1 MSTIAAEIKVTGLVQ
16 GVGFRHF
23 CYRTAIDLNLTGFV
37 RNDPDRSVLIIAE
50 GDRSSIEA
58 LIKSLKVGPSFSN
71 VQDVAIR
78 WTEFSG
84 RYDSFSIE
92 MT

>member
-1 MSTIAAEIKVTGLVQ
+1 MNSVGVEIKVRGLVQ

-23 CYRTAIDLNLTGFV
+23 CYRTAKDYNLTGYV
-37 RNDPDRSVLIIAE
+37 RNVPDSSVLIIAE
-50 GDRSSIEA
+50 GDRSLIESF
-58 LIKSLKVGPSFSN
+58 IKSLKVGPSFSN
-71 VQDVAIR
+71 VQDVTIR
-78 WTEFSG
+78 WLEFSG